1 MQAPHKVIRNAY
13 TLERK
18 DADMLYHIS
27 PQAGLKTL
35 QPHVSTHKKPYV
47 YAIENMVT
55 GMLFGVRKDDFDFII
70 STDENRL
77 STIYECYPDAF
88 IKKYQGNS
96 CSVYEVEEEG
106 FQRGKTSWSPELV
119 CEKEVAVVR
128 EIFIKDLYERLL
140 EEESQGNLRIYRYE
154 FRDEYRKK
162 IAAHVVDRIF
172 RFEIDLS
179 LAAERDIRF
188 ATYYK
193 GIVDALS
200 AATDGHL
207 LQ

>member
-1 MQAPHKVIRNAY
+1 
-13 TLERK
+13 
-18 DADMLYHIS
+18 MLYHIS

-55 GMLFGVRKDDFDFII
+55 GMLFGARKDDFDFILT
-70 STDENRL
+70 TDENQVP
-77 STIYECYPDAF
+77 TISECYPDAL
-88 IKKYQGNS
+88 IKKYQGQS

-106 FQRGKTSWSPELV
+106 FLRGMTSWSPELV
-119 CEKEVAVVR
+119 CEREVAVVR
-128 EIFIKDLYERLL
+128 EIFVRDLYERLL
-140 EEESQGNLRIYRYE
+140 EEEREGNLRICRYE
-154 FRDEYRKK
+154 FQQEYRKK

-179 LAAERDIRF
+179 RIAESDIRF

-200 AATDGHL
+200 AVTDGHL